1 MNPKDSAMTTRRE
14 VIGRRSA
21 AQHTAIGAPRVF
33 GNAMRWPWILVVLT
47 LPAAPA
53 LAVEREAVSSIR
65 PLLLAAIDKG
75 EAHGVLTGS
84 AAQFMTRM
92 FKTEQPM
99 EVDVAALHDLAQA
112 GCKRLQVTTTQ
123 KGVVPDARALSLLSA
138 QERQASQGGTIP
150 QDIRFAYQIS
160 FCRNGTFPTRGG
172 KP

>member
-1 MNPKDSAMTTRRE
+1 MTTRRA

-21 AQHTAIGAPRVF
+21 AQHAAIGAPRVF
-33 GNAMRWPWILVVLT
+33 VNAMRLPWLLVVLT
-47 LPAAPA
+47 QPPAPA

-92 FKTEQPM
+92 FKTAEPM

-138 QERQASQGGTIP
+138 QERQASQGGIAP

-160 FCRNGTFPTRGG
+160 FCSNGTFPTRGG

>member
-1 MNPKDSAMTTRRE
+1 MTTRRA

-21 AQHTAIGAPRVF
+21 AQHAAVIGSPRVF
-33 GNAMRWPWILVVLT
+33 GNAMRLSWMLFVLT
-47 LPAAPA
+47 VPAVTAH
-53 LAVEREAVSSIR
+53 AVEREAVSSIR

-123 KGVVPDARALSLLSA
+123 KGVVPDARARSLMSA

>member
-1 MNPKDSAMTTRRE
+1 MNRILRLAL
-14 VIGRRSA
+14 IGNQTVAEPASGL
-21 AQHTAIGAPRVF
+21 GAL
-33 GNAMRWPWILVVLT
+33 RWPGILLLLT
-47 LPAAPA
+47 LPATPV

-123 KGVVPDARALSLLSA
+123 KGVVPDARALSLMSA
-138 QERQASQGGTIP
+138 QERQASQDDKAP
-150 QDIRFAYQIS
+150 RDIRFAYQIS
-160 FCRNGTFPTRGG
+160 FCRNGTFPTKGG
-172 KP
+172 RP

>member
-1 MNPKDSAMTTRRE
+1 MTTCRE
-14 VIGRRSA
+14 VIGSRSA
-21 AQHTAIGAPRVF
+21 AQHAAEIGAPHVF
-33 GNAMRWPWILVVLT
+33 VNATRWLLILLVLT
-47 LPAAPA
+47 LLATPA

-123 KGVVPDARALSLLSA
+123 KGVIPDARARSLMSA
-138 QERQASQGGTIP
+138 QERQASQGGTAP

-160 FCRNGTFPTRGG
+160 FCSNGTFPTRGG

>member
-1 MNPKDSAMTTRRE
+1 MTTYRE
-14 VIGRRSA
+14 VIGSRNA
-21 AQHTAIGAPRVF
+21 AQHAAEIGAPHVF
-33 GNAMRWPWILVVLT
+33 VNATCWLLILLVLT
-47 LPAAPA
+47 LLATPA

-75 EAHGVLTGS
+75 QAHGVLTGS

-123 KGVVPDARALSLLSA
+123 KGVVPDARARSLMSA
-138 QERQASQGGTIP
+138 QERQASQDDKAP
-150 QDIRFAYQIS
+150 RDIRFAYQIS
-160 FCRNGTFPTRGG
+160 FCRNGTFPTKGG
-172 KP
+172 RP

>member
-1 MNPKDSAMTTRRE
+1 MTTRRA

-21 AQHTAIGAPRVF
+21 AQHAAIGAPRVF
-33 GNAMRWPWILVVLT
+33 VNAMRLPWLLVVLT
-47 LPAAPA
+47 LPPAPA